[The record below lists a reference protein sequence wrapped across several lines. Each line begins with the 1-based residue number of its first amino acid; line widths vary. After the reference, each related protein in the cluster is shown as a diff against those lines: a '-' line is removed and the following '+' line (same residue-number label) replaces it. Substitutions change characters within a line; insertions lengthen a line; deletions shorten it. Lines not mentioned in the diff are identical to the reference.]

1 MTAGAVLCG
10 GASRRM
16 GADKALVPVDGV
28 PMAERVARTL
38 ESVGCVPVVLV
49 GGDPG
54 RLAALGRTL
63 VADRWPG
70 DGPLGGVITG
80 LQLSPAQDVIVAACD
95 LPWLD
100 AATVDALLIA
110 AVGDPLVDVVVAQTD
125 RLQPAVAWWS
135 ARCLPTLE
143 RCWADGVRALHDA
156 IAELPSRAVSVDAA
170 SLRNVNRPND
180 LPGRRCVGR

>member
-38 ESVGCVPVVLV
+38 ESAGCAPVVLV

-54 RLAALGRTL
+54 PLAALGRTL

-70 DGPLGGVITG
+70 AGPLGGVITA
-80 LQLSPAQDVIVAACD
+80 LQTSRAQDVVVAACD

-100 AATVDALLIA
+100 PSAVQALLTEA
-110 AVGDPLVDVVVAQTD
+110 DTAPRVDTVVARTD

-135 ARCLPTLE
+135 RRSLPTLE
-143 RCWADGVRALHDA
+143 RCWRDGVRALHDA
-156 IAELPSRAVSVDAA
+156 VGELPSRVVSVDAA
-170 SLRNVNRPND
+170 SVRNVNRPSD
-180 LPGRRCVGR
+180 LRGRR